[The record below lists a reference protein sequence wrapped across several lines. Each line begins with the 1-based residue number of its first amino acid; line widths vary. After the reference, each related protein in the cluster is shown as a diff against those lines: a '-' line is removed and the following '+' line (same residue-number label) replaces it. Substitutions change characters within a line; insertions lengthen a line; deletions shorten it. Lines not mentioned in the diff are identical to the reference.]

1 MKYDWRNSLEW
12 ERQGSE
18 RMGQCGFP
26 IDIYRAELGKDK
38 DGKTWLVE
46 CKSLAMNGSNKFRLL
61 FDHTEEPNEENG
73 WTGEDFPFL
82 RNEVLDADN
91 YISASKRRYRMK
103 EVLYKDIVSTIE
115 RVTDEIGIV

>member
-38 DGKTWLVE
+38 DGRTWLVE
-46 CKSLAMNGSNKFRLL
+46 CKPLTMTGSNKFRLL
-61 FDHTEEPNEENG
+61 FDHTEQPNEENG
-73 WTGEDFPFL
+73 WTGDSPFL
-82 RNEVLDADN
+82 RNEVVYADD
-91 YISASKRRYRMK
+91 YVSARKRRYRMK

-115 RVTDEIGIV
+115 KVTDEIGIV

>member
-1 MKYDWRNSLEW
+1 MKYDWRNNLNW

-38 DGKTWLVE
+38 DGKTWLVQ

-61 FDHTEEPNEENG
+61 FDHAEEPTEENG
-73 WTGEDFPFL
+73 WTGDSPFF
-82 RNEVLDADN
+82 REEVVYADD
-91 YISASKRRYRMK
+91 YASARRRRYRMK
-103 EVLYKDIVSTIE
+103 EVPYKDIVSTIE

>member
-1 MKYDWRNSLEW
+1 MKYDWRNKLNW
-12 ERQGSE
+12 ERQGRES
-18 RMGQCGFP
+18 MGQCGFP

-46 CKSLAMNGSNKFRLL
+46 CEPLTMNGSNKFRLL
-61 FDHTEEPNEENG
+61 FDHTDEPTEENG
-73 WTGEDFPFL
+73 WTGEDWPFL
-82 RNEVLDADN
+82 RNEVLDADD
-91 YISASKRRYRMK
+91 YVSARKRRYRMK

>member
-26 IDIYRAELGKDK
+26 IDIYIAELGKDK
-38 DGKTWLVE
+38 DGRTWLVE
-46 CKSLAMNGSNKFRLL
+46 CQSLAMNGSNKFRLS
-61 FDHTEEPNEENG
+61 FDHAEEPNEENG
-73 WTGEDFPFL
+73 CTGDWPFL
-82 RNEVLDADN
+82 RNEVLDADD
-91 YISASKRRYRMK
+91 YVSARKRRYRMK

>member
-1 MKYDWRNSLEW
+1 MKYDWRNNLEW

-18 RMGQCGFP
+18 RMGQSGFP

-46 CKSLAMNGSNKFRLL
+46 CRPLAMRGSRNFQLL
-61 FDHTEEPNEENG
+61 FDHTEEPTEENG
-73 WTGEDFPFL
+73 WTGDSPFL
-82 RNEVLDADN
+82 REEVIYADD
-91 YISASKRRYRMK
+91 YVSAKKRRYRMK
-103 EVLYKDIVSTIE
+103 EVPYKDIVSTIE